1 MTLDIYHE
9 IINLTHLVSLIRN
22 CLITHRILLMFSHLT
37 DWELLIFSFVIAI
50 FTVKPVSICPAAHA
64 NPKPSV
70 GIQSTSD
77 VLATPTGMTNTN
89 RTTANTS
96 GSGAS
101 TIDISSVQTS
111 TADRA
116 SSTTNT
122 TATSGGLVGT
132 VTTAASVQNTPGLVQ
147 SSGSSR
153 AGLTGGSGNAA
164 TNAISTSNL
173 SPSGNSARGFAQG
186 RVSGTR

>member
-1 MTLDIYHE
+1 
-9 IINLTHLVSLIRN
+9 
-22 CLITHRILLMFSHLT
+22 MFSHLT
-37 DWELLIFSFVIAI
+37 DWELLIFSFLIAI
-50 FTVKPVSICPAAHA
+50 FTVKPLSICPPASA
-64 NPKPSV
+64 NPKPASV

-77 VLATPTGMTNTN
+77 VRATPTGTTNTS

-111 TADRA
+111 TPDRA

-132 VTTAASVQNTPGLVQ
+132 VKTDASVVNTPGLVQ
-147 SSGSSR
+147 GAGSSR
-153 AGLTGGSGNAA
+153 AGLSGGSGNAA
-164 TNAISTSNL
+164 TNALGTSNI